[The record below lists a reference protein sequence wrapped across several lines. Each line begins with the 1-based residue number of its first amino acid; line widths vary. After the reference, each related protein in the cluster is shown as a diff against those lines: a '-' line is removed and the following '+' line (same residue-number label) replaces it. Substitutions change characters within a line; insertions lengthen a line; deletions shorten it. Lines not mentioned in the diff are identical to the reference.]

1 MRRLIPITHYRTNPA
16 ISPIC
21 TATWFPGAQCQV
33 CSSLSFT
40 QDPHPK
46 AAAKRTF
53 VGVPHGSAVAVAPKF
68 FGYPDGVQSFRR
80 PTRRT
85 WEAASIDLFQLFE
98 ISPTRTVVLARSELF
113 ERRVRPIEATR
124 CLCHKSRQLRLTQVS
139 DRMLAIAV
147 RLPAGREAMSLSA

>member
-1 MRRLIPITHYRTNPA
+1 
-16 ISPIC
+16 
-21 TATWFPGAQCQV
+21 
-33 CSSLSFT
+33 
-40 QDPHPK
+40 
-46 AAAKRTF
+46 
-53 VGVPHGSAVAVAPKF
+53 VPHGSAVAVAPKF
-68 FGYPDGVQSFRR
+68 FGYPDGVLSFRR
-80 PTRRT
+80 PARRT

-98 ISPTRTVVLARSELF
+98 ISPKRTVVLARSELF